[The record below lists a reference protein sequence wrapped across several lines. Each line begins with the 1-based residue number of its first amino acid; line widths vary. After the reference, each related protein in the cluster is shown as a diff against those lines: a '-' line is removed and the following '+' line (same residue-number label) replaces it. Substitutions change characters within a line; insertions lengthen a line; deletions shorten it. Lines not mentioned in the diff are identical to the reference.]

1 MHKSIVGIFK
11 KYLGQT
17 LKITLQYLSEKE
29 LYLEGKNYFFKNNS
43 KVKRLKVSENIIE
56 VLQLEPFNIMVI
68 LEKVV

>member
-1 MHKSIVGIFK
+1 M
-11 KYLGQT
+11 
-17 LKITLQYLSEKE
+17 KITVHHLSEKE